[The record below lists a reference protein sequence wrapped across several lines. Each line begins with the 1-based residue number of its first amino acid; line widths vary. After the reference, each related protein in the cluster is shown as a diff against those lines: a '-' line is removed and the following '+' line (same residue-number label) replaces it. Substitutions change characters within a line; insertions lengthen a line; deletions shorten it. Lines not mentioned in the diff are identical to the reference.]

1 MAGKFLGIFPFRRN
15 ELSCQKVRQMSSD
28 YLEGD
33 LGTKMLWKFNYH
45 TERCSGC
52 SAFVSSLRATIR
64 ALNSLPG
71 EKASEELKRRLRELY
86 PGEIE
91 GGETPT

>member
-1 MAGKFLGIFPFRRN
+1 MAGKFLGIFPFRGN
-15 ELSCQKVRQMSSD
+15 ELSCQKIRQMSSD
-28 YLEGD
+28 YVED
-33 LGTKMLWKFNYH
+33 ALGSKMLWKFNYH

-71 EKASEELKRRLRELY
+71 EKASEELRRRLRDLY
-86 PGEIE
+86 SGGSE